1 MVFCNSVTYSE
12 KKQLEYSHNPYFNRW
27 FSAIWDYGDLSFIA
41 EDVTIL
47 ILIDGFLQQDY
58 RAEIMHN
65 AECHNPY
72 FNRWFSAI
80 LNSSKYVIC
89 NGKSQSLF

>member
-47 ILIDGFLQQDY
+47 ILIDGFLQYEEVLDSEY
-58 RAEIMHN
+58 GV
-65 AECHNPY
+65 Y
-72 FNRWFSAI
+72 VTI
-80 LNSSKYVIC
+80 LILID
-89 NGKSQSLF
+89 GFLQ